1 MAYNSGAPARK
12 ARQWSTMGNKTSN
25 LMQEI
30 WAVTSASASVRTYSG
45 GGGVRSKDN
54 PTQGGECHLF
64 LAGNRAVL
72 LGNQRFSW
80 REFA

>member
-25 LMQEI
+25 
-30 WAVTSASASVRTYSG
+30 VRTYSG

-64 LAGNRAVL
+64 LAGNRAVV